1 MVKLVDGEED
11 FPESVGVA
19 RVSEALQA
27 HMWPEMSLK
36 KHGRRGGDEN
46 SGTAGAMCNGGND
59 ETERTCG
66 STDVSSTAVKDL
78 TTVEE
83 TRQSLDAKDTETSV
97 CSGSSSAT
105 AGSLK
110 SPPTDESSSSRLN
123 ELLGS
128 SGMETLERGGEKG
141 VEDFEA
147 LFAKFADMKS
157 NQLQNLGPKTL
168 FFIIFQLMR
177 KVCHMRR
184 GKLMQ
189 RR

>member
-1 MVKLVDGEED
+1 MVKLVVCDED

-46 SGTAGAMCNGGND
+46 SGTAGAMCNGGN
-59 ETERTCG
+59 EGTERTCG

-83 TRQSLDAKDTETSV
+83 TRQSPDAKDTETSV

-157 NQLQNLGPKTL
+157 NQLQNLEPKTL
-168 FFIIFQLMR
+168 FFIIFQPMR